1 LDPEFYLSCPQL
13 PSYQELQLHDQ
24 IQASHPEFF
33 LHNPHPL
40 HGQLQLPELLLLC
53 HLWQKQVIAAQEAG
67 ADHVG
72 GEDYAKKIQ
81 DGWLEFDRVI
91 ATPDMMAVV
100 GKIGKILGPRGLMP
114 NPKTGTVTFEVES
127 AIKNVKAGQVEFR
140 ADKQGNLQA
149 AVGKISFDTDKLC
162 ENVSALVDTV
172 NRLKPSSS
180 KGIFLKRFCVSS
192 SMGPGIKV
200 DPLTA

>member
-1 LDPEFYLSCPQL
+1 MVGSDDL
-13 PSYQELQLHDQ
+13 
-24 IQASHPEFF
+24 I
-33 LHNPHPL
+33 
-40 HGQLQLPELLLLC
+40 
-53 HLWQKQVIAAQEAG
+53 EAIS
-67 ADHVG
+67 
-72 GEDYAKKIQ
+72 KSKI
-81 DGWLEFDRVI
+81 EFDVLI

-162 ENVSALVDTV
+162 ENVSALVETV

-180 KGIFLKRFCVSS
+180 KGIFLKNFCVSS